1 VPEFK
6 PNFWAG
12 ASLLWKPLEFMRFS
26 RGGRFTPK
34 NCFSRGD
41 LYTQRLVGATRQAE
55 ELLMKTCVVVISCA
69 LLGALQL
76 VSSGRA
82 QAIATLDENSTLV
95 HVLANDQPGAV
106 TVTPNS
112 VVFDVVPGPIPELGL
127 IGVTVSVPPMEVDFM
142 PSDYRWL
149 MRLRVL
155 EGNDVAYVAAHALD
169 RDINDPGLSEIW
181 EYRFDISTLTPA
193 DGWVTLRQDFSAP
206 VLTLGPADGIFN
218 PDLEAIAFV
227 VNDQLKTRLHVEL
240 DYLQIVPVPEPGGM
254 ALWLLGLWAS
264 AAVRIRGGA

>member
-1 VPEFK
+1 
-6 PNFWAG
+6 
-12 ASLLWKPLEFMRFS
+12 MRLS
-26 RGGRFTPK
+26 RGGIFTPK
-34 NCFSRGD
+34 TCFPPGD
-41 LYTQRLVGATRQAE
+41 LYTQRLVGATRQVE
-55 ELLMKTCVVVISCA
+55 GLLVKTGAIVISCG
-69 LLGALQL
+69 LLGSLLL

-82 QAIATLDENSTLV
+82 QAIATLDESSSLI
-95 HVLANDQPGAV
+95 HVLANNEPGAV

-127 IGVTVSVPPMEVDFM
+127 LGVTVSVPPMEIDFA

-155 EGNDVAYVAAHALD
+155 EGNDVSYVATHAID
-169 RDINDPGLSEIW
+169 HDINDPGLQEIW

-193 DGWVTLRQDFSAP
+193 DGWVTFIQDFSSPA
-206 VLTLGPADGIFN
+206 LTLGTGDGVLN
-218 PDLEAIAFV
+218 PDLEALAFV

-254 ALWLLGLWAS
+254 ALVLLWMWAG
-264 AAVRIRGGA
+264 AARVRARRLA